1 MKHAFSLAH
10 FRVWKHAFLDKNL
23 NTAHWV
29 QFISLKSV
37 NPNLS
42 DYYKTNKKINFIK
55 VSIALYQLEL
65 LGKFPYILECDYHLQ
80 IRYLRA
86 GANKQNWLWI
96 IGLMFSSQIIK
107 LKMYLCLFSY
117 SEVRCDLDFNSI
129 QLLTEVRNKLYN
141 NIKFISP
148 LFD

>member
-1 MKHAFSLAH
+1 MSPIHIPQICQSKFIWLLQN
-10 FRVWKHAFLDKNL
+10 KQKN
-23 NTAHWV
+23 
-29 QFISLKSV
+29 
-37 NPNLS
+37 
-42 DYYKTNKKINFIK
+42 NFIK

-96 IGLMFSSQIIK
+96 IGLMFSAQILK

-117 SEVRCDLDFNSI
+117 SEVRCDSDFNSI
-129 QLLTEVRNKLYN
+129 QLLTEVRNQLYN
-141 NIKFISP
+141 IKLISP
-148 LFD
+148 LFDKRKIVHIRLI